1 MAHQR
6 EGFGTGSALVSFR
19 GILLVMVLPL
29 FGNFARAYEAAY
41 PQTAAG
47 VCEIKTLPPGVVL
60 QTASRGEYFQENSGL
75 FMRLFQTINQN
86 KVPMTVPVEAKM
98 RPGTMVFYLDSASA
112 KRKDLQLPEGV
123 RRQNLTE
130 RTVASVGIR
139 GGYSRESYEKNLA
152 KLRAW
157 LKKQS
162 QWAEVREPYAVYWNS
177 PFMLPFLKRSEVH
190 IPVVRKK

>member
-1 MAHQR
+1 M
-6 EGFGTGSALVSFR
+6 SFR
-19 GILLVMVLPL
+19 GCLTVTVLSLV
-29 FGNFARAYEAAY
+29 GNFARAYEAAY
-41 PQTAAG
+41 PMTAAG
-47 VCEIKTLPPGVVL
+47 ICEVKTLPAGVVL
-60 QTASRGEYFQENSGL
+60 QTSNRGEYFQENNGL
-75 FMRLFQTINQN
+75 FMRLFQAIKQN

-123 RRQNLTE
+123 SRQNLPG

-139 GGYSRESYEKNLA
+139 GGYNRESFESNLA

-157 LKKQS
+157 LKNQS
-162 QWAEVREPYAVYWNS
+162 QWAEAGEPYAVYWNS

-190 IPVVRKK
+190 LPVVRKK